1 VPGSTLSRRASEFL
15 GVVLF
20 ATALFWLIALATYD
34 AADPVWFF
42 NTGGQ
47 EPPANFA
54 GRVGAFLAEVS
65 YQIVGFAAYLLPV
78 VLVTLGWHSFWCRQV
93 EAVYTKMIGL
103 VLTLGCA
110 ASFLSLAFGAPD
122 PAPGKPVP
130 ANWRTFFATG
140 MAPAFDR
147 LSYIAR
153 AVTPA
158 TRPMRFNA
166 RFFMIDAAHTTGDLG
181 GDGELLNLTFMPLA
195 RTRHLELPRITARVL
210 SSVEE
215 LVLRPPAPSSV
226 QTVPFWRHIN
236 GTHVRIDE

>member
-1 VPGSTLSRRASEFL
+1 MCSSDL
-15 GVVLF
+15 G
-20 ATALFWLIALATYD
+20 D
-34 AADPVWFF
+34 
-42 NTGGQ
+42 
-47 EPPANFA
+47 
-54 GRVGAFLAEVS
+54 
-65 YQIVGFAAYLLPV
+65 
-78 VLVTLGWHSFWCRQV
+78 V
-93 EAVYTKMIGL
+93 EALLTRKATPARARALVAAAVRETFEETGL
-103 VLTLGCA
+103 VI
-110 ASFLSLAFGAPD
+110 GAPD
-122 PAPGKPVP
+122 PAPSKPVP

-215 LVLRPPAPSSV
+215 LALRPPAPSSV

>member
-1 VPGSTLSRRASEFL
+1 MRKQRDPVRQPGTPAVRLR
-15 GVVLF
+15 
-20 ATALFWLIALATYD
+20 D
-34 AADPVWFF
+34 AATLIIYRVNGAGTVAVLMGERHRKHRFLPQRYVFP
-42 NTGGQ
+42 GGQ
-47 EPPANFA
+47 VDPHDS
-54 GRVGAFLAEVS
+54 RVRS
-65 YQIVGFAAYLLPV
+65 AAPMR
-78 VLVTLGWHSFWCRQV
+78 GDV
-93 EAVYTKMIGL
+93 EALLTRKATPARARALVAAAVRETFEETGL
-103 VLTLGCA
+103 VI
-110 ASFLSLAFGAPD
+110 GAPD

-215 LVLRPPAPSSV
+215 LALRPPAPSSV